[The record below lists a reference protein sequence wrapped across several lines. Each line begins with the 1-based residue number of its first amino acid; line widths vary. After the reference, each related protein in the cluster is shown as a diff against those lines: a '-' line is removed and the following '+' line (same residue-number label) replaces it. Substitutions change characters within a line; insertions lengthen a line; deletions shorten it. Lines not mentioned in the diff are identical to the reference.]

1 MLKLFL
7 KFLEKRPLIHKI
19 ITILKK
25 IGVMEA
31 KQLKWAYLTALAL
44 VWGSSFILIK
54 KGLIGLSALQVG
66 SLRIIFAA
74 IFLLLIGFRSLPKI
88 PKHKWKYIAMTSVFG
103 TFGPA
108 FLFALAQTE
117 IDSSVSS
124 ILNSLTP
131 LNTLILGSLFFGVSF
146 QKRQVWGVF
155 IGLMGSLL
163 LVFSGAMN
171 NPNQNYYY
179 AILVIIASICYAINV
194 NLIKRFLSDLS
205 PLSITTGNFAVL
217 LLPASLIL
225 FFTGFYEVIH
235 IETVQHAV
243 LFIVVLGVVGT
254 GIANIFFFKLIQ
266 ISSPVF
272 ATSVTY
278 LIPVVAFF
286 WGLLDNEML
295 TPVQFVGAFIILI
308 GVYLSAKK

>member
-1 MLKLFL
+1 
-7 KFLEKRPLIHKI
+7 
-19 ITILKK
+19 
-25 IGVMEA
+25 
-31 KQLKWAYLTALAL
+31 L

-54 KGLIGLSALQVG
+54 KGLIGLSAIQVG

-74 IFLLLIGFRSLPKI
+74 IFLLLIGFKSLSKI
-88 PKHKWKYIAMTSVFG
+88 PKEKWKYIALTSVFG
-103 TFGPA
+103 TFVPA

-131 LNTLILGSLFFGVSF
+131 LNTLILGALVFGVNF
-146 QKRQVWGVF
+146 QRRQVWGVF
-155 IGLMGSLL
+155 IGLVGSLL
-163 LVFSGAMN
+163 LVFNGAMN
-171 NPNQNYYY
+171 HPDQNYYY
-179 AILVIIASICYAINV
+179 AILVVIASLCYAVNV
-194 NLIKRFLSDLS
+194 NLIKRFLSDLA
-205 PLSITTGNFAVL
+205 PLSITTGNFL
-217 LLPASLIL
+217 FLIFPALTIL
-225 FFTGFYEVIH
+225 YFTGFYDVLAVEK
-235 IETVQHAV
+235 VQHSV
-243 LFIVVLGVVGT
+243 YFIMILGVVGT
-254 GIANIFFFKLIQ
+254 GIANILFFKLIQ

-295 TPVQFVGAFIILI
+295 TPVQFFGAFIILI